1 MSNTKIQVF
10 AWSVFFIVLLTVILS
25 LYVDRFNPFIGT
37 NLIPFPEAETV
48 VGDVWDRLE
57 IDFRSGKNNIILA
70 FVHIQKTGG
79 KSLVKSFLSVQKRGN
94 PLCYMIRNIT
104 NDHNYMNSGRC
115 YIDLP
120 KSKEMWFVSETTY
133 GWPCGAHPLLLGL
146 KSCLPKLFL
155 QKYGGRPR
163 SFQFLTLIRHP
174 VIRFISEFYHVSSFN
189 GWLRSYLCN
198 GKKIVRDMR
207 PSGCIHRIKKGV
219 TFEDFMSCSDN
230 WAINRQTLMLADVD
244 KAGCLNQT
252 VMSTDERNSILLAT
266 AKQNLKDMIYFGVTE
281 YITESILLLEH
292 RLDIEFGSP
301 LIQPLI
307 NELNIADHIYE
318 IWNNSNL
325 YKKISSV
332 NYLDMQ
338 LYEYGLKLFDQR
350 LRQIHINIDFQKTD
364 KDIFRFMYSAETS
377 NDFISK

>member
-1 MSNTKIQVF
+1 MSNTKVQVL

-25 LYVDRFNPFIGT
+25 LYVDRFNPYLVT
-37 NLIPFPEAETV
+37 NSIPLPEAETV
-48 VGDVWDRLE
+48 VGDVWHRLE
-57 IDFRSGKNNIILA
+57 IDFRSSNNNIILA

-94 PLCYMIRNIT
+94 PLCYMKRNIT
-104 NDHNYMNSGRC
+104 NDHNYLNSGRC

-133 GWPCGAHPLLLGL
+133 GWPCGVHPLLLGL

-155 QKYGGRPR
+155 QKYGKRPR

-174 VIRFISEFYHVSSFN
+174 VVRFISEFYHVSSFG
-189 GWLRSYLCN
+189 GWSPSYLCN
-198 GKKIVRDMR
+198 GKRFLRDVR
-207 PSGCIHRIKKGV
+207 PSSCIHRIKKDV
-219 TFEDFMSCSDN
+219 TFEDFVSCPDN

-244 KAGCLNQT
+244 KVSCLNEA
-252 VMSTDERNSILLAT
+252 VMSTDERDSILLAT

-292 RLDIEFGSP
+292 RLDIKFGSP
-301 LIQPLI
+301 LTQPLI
-307 NELNIADHIYE
+307 KELSIANRIYE

-338 LYEYGLKLFDQR
+338 LYEYGLSET
-350 LRQIHINIDFQKTD
+350 KTD
-364 KDIFRFMYSAETS
+364 SY
-377 NDFISK
+377 